1 MVKDKL
7 EGELNPVCEEKD
19 IAVAH
24 TKNPNQQYENTQ
36 ATVSNMGSDQIKPYI
51 RIYDLTSDLVL
62 SS

>member
-24 TKNPNQQYENTQ
+24 TKNLNQQYENAQ
-36 ATVSNMGSDQIKPYI
+36 VTVSDMGSDQIKPQS
-51 RIYDLTSDLVL
+51 RIDDLTSDLVL